1 MRSPD
6 WNAVVDWLRIYRI
19 PGAQPALDGLRAIAI
34 LLVVAFHGYLGLAD
48 GRPLIPVLGTDL
60 LAPVL
65 TGWMGVNLFFVLSGF
80 LITHHLLRAWHGP
93 PTRAQ
98 VWRYLTKRW
107 LRIVPTYYVVLMV
120 VWLGLVP
127 YRPMPDGA
135 TGFQLLYHLLF
146 LQDYLPSSIVAPF
159 WSLGVEEKFYLLMP
173 LVVLLMLKIESVRTR
188 LLVLGSIAA
197 APLLVRLLMYQAQG
211 PVSYGEF
218 ILYWRNP
225 FHLNL
230 DALFLG
236 AIAAALVRQREH
248 LTWTRRWRSGQSLT
262 VAGAGMTLS
271 IMYWLGRGTANAFAS
286 QVVIDSAV
294 AVAFSTLLLGVALR
308 PASPGGWLDHPL
320 LGALGRLAFPWYLT
334 HTIVLWWLAPA
345 MAGIPLMLSMA
356 AYFLC
361 SMGIGLLLHWAV
373 ERPCLL
379 LKQSLDQVR
388 LAVPEAAT

>member
-1 MRSPD
+1 MKSPD
-6 WNAVVDWLRIYRI
+6 WNAFVDWLRIYRS
-19 PGAQPALDGLRAIAI
+19 PGALPALDGLRAVAI
-34 LLVVAFHGYLGLAD
+34 LLVVSFHGSLSMGH
-48 GRPLIPVLGTDL
+48 GQPLMPILGTDL

-173 LVVLLMLKIESVRTR
+173 LVVLLLLNIASARSR

-197 APLLVRLLMYQAQG
+197 APLLFRLLMYQSQG
-211 PVSYGEF
+211 PVSFGEY

-236 AIAAALVRQREH
+236 ATAALLTRHRSRIPWLAGQQAGQR
-248 LTWTRRWRSGQSLT
+248 L
-262 VAGAGMTLS
+262 VAAGMVMTLGV
-271 IMYWLGRGTANAFAS
+271 MYWVAIGSAAPLASLVLVNSIVALAFT
-286 QVVIDSAV
+286 V
-294 AVAFSTLLLGVALR
+294 LLLGAAVR
-308 PASPGGWLDHPL
+308 QPDPRRWLDHPL
-320 LGALGRLAFPWYLT
+320 LGAVGRLAFPWYLT
-334 HTIVLWWLAPA
+334 HTIVLWWIAPA
-345 MAGIPLMLSMA
+345 MAGTPLMLSMTV
-356 AYFLC
+356 YFMC
-361 SMGIGLLLHWAV
+361 SMLVGLLLHWAV

-379 LKQSLDQVR
+379 LKQSLDQGRV
-388 LAVPEAAT
+388 AVPEAAT